1 MTHHAESPL
10 VPPSL
15 PAALDGLRVLVV
27 EDHAIGRIL
36 LQAML
41 AGLGITAALA
51 GSGEEAREAARTHDF
66 DVVLIDL
73 GLPDVHGEDLARTLA
88 RFAGDHRPAFV
99 AVTGRARPT
108 VLPAIFA
115 DWLEKPFSVRELH
128 RLLAGLTAGVARS
141 A

>member
-1 MTHHAESPL
+1 MSRHAEPPL
-10 VPPSL
+10 VPSPR

-51 GSGEEAREAARTHDF
+51 GSGEEAREAVRTHDF

-73 GLPDVHGEDLARTLA
+73 GLPDVHGEDLARSLA
-88 RFAGDHRPAFV
+88 RDARPAFV
-99 AVTGRARPT
+99 AVTGRERPN

-128 RLLAGLTAGVARS
+128 HLLAGLVAGVARS